1 MFSDAPLSATPL
13 ASGVGG
19 TIRLGS
25 ILEGVGGSDAASAT
39 SVLLGVV
46 LVAGAAADT
55 TSTRA
60 TFAGTAVDG
69 VSGADTVA
77 TLQAFNIQALEAP
90 AASDTTSIP
99 AGVFLIQAVDGAA
112 GVDYHTMR
120 VVFEGAVI
128 EDSVPA
134 VRGSMTQLWEFIGTG
149 VSAGWQAV
157 PTGTPNAWTLIKT
170 RND

>member
-1 MFSDAPLSATPL
+1 MFSDTPLSATPL
-13 ASGVGG
+13 ASGGG
-19 TIRLGS
+19 GPTWFVS
-25 ILEGVGGSDAASAT
+25 VLEGVGGSDATSAA
-39 SVLLGVV
+39 SVLVGAV
-46 LVAGAAADT
+46 LVTGAAADT

-77 TLQAFNIQALEAP
+77 TLQAFNIRALEAP
-90 AASDTTSIP
+90 AAADAARTTTTW
-99 AGVFLIQAVDGAA
+99 LIQAVDGAA

-120 VVFEGAVI
+120 VVLEGAVI
-128 EDSVPA
+128 EDSVPT
-134 VRGSMTQLWEFIGTG
+134 VLGNMTQLWEFIGTG

-157 PTGTPNAWTLIKT
+157 PTGTPNAWTLIKI

>member
-13 ASGVGG
+13 ASGGG
-19 TIRLGS
+19 TTWLVS
-25 ILEGVGGSDAASAT
+25 ILEGVGGADAASAA
-39 SVLLGVV
+39 SALLGAV
-46 LVAGAAADT
+46 LVAGAASDI
-55 TSTRA
+55 TSA
-60 TFAGTAVDG
+60 SAIFAGVAVEG

-77 TLQAFNIQALEAP
+77 TLQAFNIQAREAP
-90 AASDTTSIP
+90 ASADAASTTTTW
-99 AGVFLIQAVDGAA
+99 LIQAVDGAT

-120 VVFEGAVI
+120 VVFEGAVV
-128 EDSVPA
+128 EDSVPT
-134 VRGSMTQLWEFIGTG
+134 VLGSMTQLWEFIGTG

>member
-13 ASGVGG
+13 ASGGG
-19 TIRLGS
+19 TTWLVS
-25 ILEGVGGSDAASAT
+25 ILEGVGGTDAASAA
-39 SVLLGVV
+39 SVLLGAV
-46 LVAGAAADT
+46 LVAGAAADI
-55 TSTRA
+55 TSA
-60 TFAGTAVDG
+60 SAVFAGVAVEG
-69 VSGADTVA
+69 VSGADTIA
-77 TLQAFNIQALEAP
+77 TLQAFNIQAREAP
-90 AASDTTSIP
+90 AAADTASIS

-120 VVFEGAVI
+120 VVFEGAVV
-128 EDSVPA
+128 EDSVPT
-134 VRGSMTQLWEFIGTG
+134 VLGSMTQLWEFIGTG